1 MSEQGPAGSLEAALR
16 ELLSAHL
23 VVPADP
29 AAPLDLPSL
38 SLVVVA
44 EELEAR
50 FGFVVAARELSPA
63 NFGSLAALLG
73 YCARKGARGP

>member
-1 MSEQGPAGSLEAALR
+1 MSGELEAALR
-16 ELLSAHL
+16 ELLSAH
-23 VVPADP
+23 VEVPADP

-50 FGFVVAARELSPA
+50 FGFVVAAREMAPA
-63 NFGSLAALLG
+63 NFGSLAALAA
-73 YCARKGARGP
+73 YCGRKQGA